1 MNAAIVALL
10 FGVVASGLIMVV
22 FGLRRPVQP
31 LSTLGSP
38 SETVSLVPG
47 YSGFFGWFD
56 EVLTSQSGTS
66 LASDLAVMAVD
77 RQKFETQRLY
87 FACLVAGVP
96 AAFLIL
102 YAAFKGSVWFAIVSL
117 VLCSVLFVVSLAGYW
132 WSFHSDAVKQRK
144 NMRHGLSVFLDLSVL
159 QLAGGAGVAASLYA
173 AADRGSG
180 EAFRRIRTALQV
192 ASSQGQSLSPYESL
206 RQLGE
211 ELAISDLVEL
221 GNAMDRA
228 DSTGGE
234 VKSALRRQAHRVRT
248 RLAQD
253 ERAAAGSRSVT
264 MSLPQ
269 TLMLAGFMIFLLFPF
284 IAALFGR

>member
-1 MNAAIVALL
+1 MNATIVALL
-10 FGVVASGLIMVV
+10 FGVLASGILMVIA
-22 FGLRRPVQP
+22 GMRRHIQP
-31 LSTLGSP
+31 LSSLGGAN
-38 SETVSLVPG
+38 ETVSVAPG

-56 EVLTSQSGTS
+56 EILSSQSGTS
-66 LASDLAVMAVD
+66 LDSDLAVMGVD
-77 RQKFETQRLY
+77 RQTFETRRLY
-87 FACLVAGVP
+87 FSALVAGVP
-96 AAFLIL
+96 AALLIF
-102 YAAFKGSVWFAIVSL
+102 YAAFTGSAGVVIVSL
-117 VLCSVLFVVSLAGYW
+117 VLCSILFVLSLAVYW
-132 WSFHSDAVKQRK
+132 WSFHGDAGKRRK
-144 NMRHGLSVFLDLSVL
+144 TMRHGLSVFLDLAVL
-159 QLAGGAGVAASLYA
+159 QLAGGAGVAASLDA

-228 DSTGGE
+228 DTTGGE

-284 IAALFGR
+284 IAALFVG